1 MAFNLCSKSVLYAGG
16 DMAANGGK
24 RMRAI
29 TLFILACAWTAV
41 SAQVYTWRD
50 ASGKIHYSDTPPP
63 GVDAKKMRAGAQS
76 GATPPSSAPTRS
88 VAEQDM
94 EFRKRQTDADKARA
108 KAEQE
113 KNEAED
119 SRRNCEDAKRQLSA
133 LESGQ
138 RMGRLNEAGE
148 QIPLDDDMR
157 AQEIEKARKSVQSW
171 CK

>member
-1 MAFNLCSKSVLYAGG
+1 M
-16 DMAANGGK
+16 
-24 RMRAI
+24 
-29 TLFILACAWTAV
+29 TA

-63 GVDAKKMRAGAQS
+63 GVDAKKMRAGTQTGTTPAA
-76 GATPPSSAPTRS
+76 GAPARS

-94 EFRKRQTDADKARA
+94 DFRKRKAEADKAQA

-113 KNEAED
+113 TKDAEENK
-119 SRRNCEDAKRQLSA
+119 RNCEQARNQLNA

-138 RMGRLNEAGE
+138 RMSRINEAGE
-148 QIPLDDDMR
+148 QIPLDDEMR
-157 AQEIEKARKSVQSW
+157 AQEIDKARKSVQSW